1 MPSIVMSAND
11 SVSVDRVLVHK
22 ASVPGGRCL
31 AARISG
37 GFAWLRPDE
46 QTVAAHGKEKRAVT
60 EAISGFRCQAS
71 AGGRYT
77 AGGTDCREAPLT
89 VHEKKNL
96 SESDICAKHITP
108 AIVLAGW
115 DEDSQI
121 RREVYFTKGRIIVR
135 GKLVS
140 RGRAK
145 RADYILYYK
154 PNIPLAVIEAKD
166 NSFSVGDGLQQA
178 LEYAATLN
186 IPFVFSSN
194 GDGFVF
200 HDRTGASAEKEAN
213 MPMDAFPSPKDL
225 WARYRAWKG
234 LTPEAEKIVLQDYFD
249 DGSGKAPRYYQVSAV
264 NAAVEAIA
272 KGRDRILLVMA
283 TGTGKTYT
291 AFQIIWRLW
300 KAGRKKRILY
310 LADRNVL
317 IDQTMV
323 NDFRPFGA
331 AMAKLSTHAKTIE
344 RDGGS
349 DIDLTTAIDRKRR
362 IDTAYEIYLGL
373 YQAITGPEERQKLFR
388 EFSPTFFDLIVI
400 DECHRGSAAEDSAWR
415 EILEYFT
422 SATQIGMTATPKET
436 KYVSNIDYFGE
447 PVYTY
452 SLKEGIR
459 DGFLAPYKVVKVHID
474 RDVEGY
480 RPEKGQLDR
489 EGEEVEDRIYN
500 VKDFDR
506 TLVLDDRTKLV
517 AHKVT
522 EFLKE
527 SGDRFQKTIVFCI
540 DQEHAGRMRQ
550 ALINENFDLVA
561 ENQRYVMRITGNDKE
576 GQDQLGNFIDPES
589 RYPALVTTSR
599 LLSTGVDVQTCRL
612 IVLDREVGSMTEFK
626 QIIGRGTRVHE
637 DTRKYYF
644 TVIDFRG
651 ATSHFA
657 DPEFDGD
664 PVQIYEPGEQD
675 PIAPPDDMPSTD
687 EDGDLLPEKP
697 GTDETIVDGP
707 PDLTLP
713 PTSGRLRKVYVDG
726 IDVRIVAE
734 RVEYLD
740 EHGKLITES
749 LRDFTKKAL
758 KKRFTSLSD
767 FLKRW
772 KAAERKQAIVDELEA
787 EGLPLGPI
795 AEELGK
801 DLDPFD
807 LICHVAFDKKP
818 LTRRERA
825 ENVMKRDVFTKY
837 GPQARAVLDALLAK
851 YADEGVLNLD
861 DANVLKIAPFSAMG
875 SVVQLIK
882 AFGDRQGFEKA
893 VHELQSALYQEAA

>member
-1 MPSIVMSAND
+1 MDMRS
-11 SVSVDRVLVHK
+11 
-22 ASVPGGRCL
+22 
-31 AARISG
+31 
-37 GFAWLRPDE
+37 
-46 QTVAAHGKEKRAVT
+46 
-60 EAISGFRCQAS
+60 
-71 AGGRYT
+71 
-77 AGGTDCREAPLT
+77 
-89 VHEKKNL
+89 L
-96 SESDICAKHITP
+96 SERDICTKFITP
-108 AIVLAGW
+108 ALRQAGW
-115 DEDSQI
+115 DEISQI
-121 RREVYFTKGRIIVR
+121 REEVSFTKGRIIVR

-140 RGRAK
+140 RGQAK
-145 RADYILYYK
+145 RADYILFFK
-154 PNIPLAVIEAKD
+154 PNIPIALIEAKD
-166 NSFSVGDGLQQA
+166 NIHSVGDGMQQG
-178 LEYAATLN
+178 LEYATTLA

-200 HDRTGASAEKEAN
+200 HDRTCTAGATETYVAL
-213 MPMDAFPSPKDL
+213 DAFPSPADL

-234 LTPEAEKIVLQDYFD
+234 LTDEAEKIVLQDYFD

-264 NAAVEAIA
+264 NAAIEAIA
-272 KGRDRILLVMA
+272 KGRDRVLLVMA

-291 AFQIIWRLW
+291 AFQILWRLW

-344 RDGGS
+344 RDDGTAT
-349 DIDLTTAIDRKRR
+349 DLTAAVDKHRR
-362 IDTAYEIYLGL
+362 IDTAYEIYLGI

-388 EFSPTFFDLIVI
+388 EFSRRFFDLIVI

-415 EILEYFT
+415 EILEYFS

-436 KYVSNIDYFGE
+436 KYVSNIEYFGD
-447 PVYTY
+447 PVFSY
-452 SLKEGIR
+452 SLKQAIR

-500 VKDFDR
+500 TKDFDH

-517 AHKVT
+517 AKKVT

-527 SGDRFQKTIVFCI
+527 SGDRFQKTIIFCV
-540 DQEHAGRMRQ
+540 DQEHAARMRQ
-550 ALINENFDLVA
+550 ALINENADLVA
-561 ENQRYVMRITGNDKE
+561 ENHRYVMRITGNDKD

-589 RYPALVTTSR
+589 KYPVLVTTSR
-599 LLSTGVDVQTCRL
+599 LLSTGIDAQTCRL
-612 IVLDREVGSMTEFK
+612 IVLDRAVGSMTEFK
-626 QIIGRGTRVHE
+626 QIVGRGTRVHE
-637 DTRKYYF
+637 DTHKFYF
-644 TVIDFRG
+644 TLIDFRG

-657 DPEFDGD
+657 DRDFDGE
-664 PVQIYEPGEQD
+664 PVQIYEPSDGGSMT
-675 PIAPPDDMPSTD
+675 PPDDVPPVSDDD
-687 EDGDLLPEKP
+687 EPIPPTPAEG
-697 GTDETIVDGP
+697 ETIVDGLP
-707 PDLTLP
+707 PDIAILP
-713 PTSGRLRKVYVDG
+713 GRKRQKKVYVDG
-726 IDVRIVAE
+726 VGATIIAE

-740 EHGKLITES
+740 ENGKLVTET

-758 KKRFTSLSD
+758 KKRFASLDD

-772 KAAERKQAIVDELEA
+772 KAAERKQAIVEELEA
-787 EGLPLGPI
+787 EGLPLDPI

-825 ENVMKRDVFTKY
+825 ENVKKRDVFTKY
-837 GPQARAVLDALLAK
+837 GPQARVVLDALLAK
-851 YADEGVLNLD
+851 YADDGVLNLG
-861 DANVLKIAPFSAMG
+861 DANVLKLAPFNAMG
-875 SVVQLIK
+875 SIVQLIN
-882 AFGDRQGFEKA
+882 AFGGKPEFDRA